1 MAFAIHVVS
10 LDAPATAFRSQS
22 IYRERERP
30 QLQCEVAGSYL
41 VPTEYWWPLLSVPEM
56 MGTALPE
63 GRLASM
69 VTANCL
75 ELRESDLIKHVD
87 Q

>member
-1 MAFAIHVVS
+1 MDFAIHVVS
-10 LDAPATAFRSQS
+10 LDASGTAFRSQS
-22 IYRERERP
+22 IYRERERS
-30 QLQCEVAGSYL
+30 QLQCEAAGSYL
-41 VPTEYWWPLLSVPEM
+41 VRTEYWWPLLSVPKM

-75 ELRESDLIKHVD
+75 KLREPDLLK
-87 Q
+87 